1 MRRAILGTILAL
13 MVAIPTGAVAAGA
26 PGGGKG
32 GAGGPA
38 ASGPSGTALSTVPVC
53 RYFADQRG
61 VMRQRCS
68 YQQAW

>member
-1 MRRAILGTILAL
+1 MRRAVFGTMFAL
-13 MVAIPTGAVAAGA
+13 LIAIPTAAVAAGA

-53 RYFADQRG
+53 QNFVDHRG
-61 VMRQRCS
+61 VVRQRCS